1 LCHLTEIE
9 GCLAAVEL
17 LGYDSFAMQ
26 TKVSIKGQV
35 VLPSAIRRQLGLRTG
50 DSLDANAEGGR
61 IVLTPRRRRAA
72 KAKILL
78 DPITGLPVLSAGPHD
93 PLLSSKEV
101 QAILSTFP

>member
-1 LCHLTEIE
+1 
-9 GCLAAVEL
+9 
-17 LGYDSFAMQ
+17 MQ

-35 VLPSAIRRQLGLRTG
+35 VLPRAIRSRLGLRTG

-61 IVLTPRRRRAA
+61 IVLTPRRSCAA
-72 KAKILL
+72 KARILP
-78 DPITGLPVLSAGPHD
+78 DPITGLPVLSAGPHV